1 MNLFLMPRMSREELK
16 SELEGMRRAAAK
28 RLRTKE
34 SALAT
39 LREIGVIDDDA
50 PVKQAKKTAK
60 RRVK

>member
-1 MNLFLMPRMSREELK
+1 MNLFLMPRMSREELDRR
-16 SELEGMRRAAAK
+16 LRGMQRAAAK

-50 PVKQAKKTAK
+50 PARPVKKTAK
-60 RRVK
+60 R

>member
-1 MNLFLMPRMSREELK
+1 MNLFLMPRMSQEELK
-16 SELEGMRRAAAK
+16 RELSGMRRAAAK

-39 LREIGVIDDDA
+39 LREIGVIVDDA
-50 PVKQAKKTAK
+50 PVRQVRKSAK

>member
-1 MNLFLMPRMSREELK
+1 MNLFLMPRMSREELDRR
-16 SELEGMRRAAAK
+16 LRGMQRAAAK

-50 PVKQAKKTAK
+50 PSMPVKKTAK
-60 RRVK
+60 R